1 MWCSPWYNTVERRKH
16 HDYSFSPKNFNQN
29 LTMMKYPSEPKLRDI
44 LKKMEQYLLKVFVKK
59 EKIQLGHDLRLK
71 ANKET

>member
-1 MWCSPWYNTVERRKH
+1 
-16 HDYSFSPKNFNQN
+16 
-29 LTMMKYPSEPKLRDI
+29 MMKYPSEPKLRDI